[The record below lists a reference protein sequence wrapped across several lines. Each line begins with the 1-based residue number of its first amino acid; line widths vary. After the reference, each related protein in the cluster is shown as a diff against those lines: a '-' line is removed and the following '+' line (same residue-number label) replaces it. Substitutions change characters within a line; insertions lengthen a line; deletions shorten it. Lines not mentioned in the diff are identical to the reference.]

1 MIKKDFLTT
10 KDLAVDEIN
19 QIFALAEKVKKNP
32 SEYKT
37 VLAGKSIVLIF
48 EKPSN
53 RTRVSFEAGIW
64 QLGGK
69 SIYLSPSDINIGV
82 REAIKDVAHSLSR
95 YVQAIILRTFSH
107 NILMEM
113 AEQASIPVIN
123 GLTDLLHPC
132 QALSDI
138 FTLKEKFGGLK
149 GKTLAFIGDGN
160 NVCHSLLHDCS
171 KMGMNINVATPRN
184 FEPDN
189 RIVEEAKVFAS
200 VSGAK
205 VQLFNQPQPA
215 VKNCDVIYTDVWAS
229 MGKEKEAQQRNR
241 IFRDFQ
247 VNKKLLDGAPV
258 NCLIMHCLPAHRGQE
273 ITDEVIDSKQ
283 SIVFDQA
290 ENRLHVQ
297 KAILIKLLGGK

>member
-1 MIKKDFLTT
+1 MIKKDFLST
-10 KDLAVDEIN
+10 KDLTSDEIN
-19 QIFALAEKVKKNP
+19 QIFVLAEKVKKSP
-32 SEYKT
+32 SDYKS

-69 SIYLSPSDINIGV
+69 SIYLSPSDISIGV
-82 REAIKDVAHSLSR
+82 REAVKDVANSLSR
-95 YVQAIILRTFSH
+95 YVQAIVLRTFSH
-107 NILMEM
+107 AVLEEM
-113 AEQASIPVIN
+113 AQYASVPVIN

-138 FTLKEKFGGLK
+138 FTLREKFSSLK
-149 GKTLAFIGDGN
+149 GKTLSFIGDGN
-160 NVCHSLLHDCS
+160 NVCHSLLHDCA
-171 KMGMNINVATPRN
+171 KTGININVATPKN
-184 FEPDN
+184 FEPDKK
-189 RIVEEAKVFAS
+189 IVEEAKSFALA
-200 VSGAK
+200 SGSK
-205 VQLFNQPQPA
+205 IQLFNSPFPA
-215 VKNCDVIYTDVWAS
+215 VKNADVIYTDVWAS
-229 MGKEKEAQQRNR
+229 MGKEKEAQQRSR

-247 VNKKLLDGAPV
+247 VNKKLVESAPA

-273 ITDEVIDSKQ
+273 ITDEVLDSKQ
-283 SIVFDQA
+283 AIVFDQA